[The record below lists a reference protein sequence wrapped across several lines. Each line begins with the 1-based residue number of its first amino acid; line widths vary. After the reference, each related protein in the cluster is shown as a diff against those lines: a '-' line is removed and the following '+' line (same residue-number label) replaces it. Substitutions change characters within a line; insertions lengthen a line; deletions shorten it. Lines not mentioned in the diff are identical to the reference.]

1 MNKILRLSLIAV
13 LAMVFNVSFAE
24 TKIWS
29 EDWTGAKKDQTP
41 AQINKNYASENAGT
55 KIYEEALAGG
65 KSPELLVAKKSGSFT
80 ATIALNGATGE
91 MTLRYNT
98 NKSLTISSSTKGVTI
113 GEGTKSGN
121 TVEAKITVPAG
132 TETLTLTFANTTSS
146 NARLDNILLYQ
157 GIAKK
162 PAGLS
167 WGTASRTATIGSA
180 DNLFPTLANA
190 NKLNV
195 KYSSSDEKVATINEK
210 GEVTLVAAGETNIT
224 AEFAGNDEYEAQS
237 VTYALTVKAVSTV
250 DITNT
255 PETAYTVA
263 KALELIEAGEG
274 LDAKVYV
281 KGIISSIKSVDTGEW
296 GNATYN
302 ISDNGKEENVLVIY
316 RGYYLGP
323 KDNKFTSADQ
333 IKVGDKVVVYGKLV
347 NYNGTK
353 EMNSGNYIYSQND
366 KAAGVNAITLD
377 KTNAPLYNLAG
388 QRVSNNYKGVVVK
401 NGKKYFNK

>member
-41 AQINKNYASENAGT
+41 AQVNKNYSSENAGT

-65 KSPELLVAKKSGSFT
+65 KSPELLVAKKNGSFT

-98 NKSLTISSSTKGVTI
+98 NKSLTVSTSTKGVTI
-113 GEGTKSGN
+113 GEGTKSGT
-121 TVEAKITVPAG
+121 TVEAKITVSAG
-132 TETLTLTFANTTSS
+132 TETLTLTFANTSSS
-146 NARLDNILLYQ
+146 NARLDDILLYQ
-157 GIAKK
+157 GVAKK

-180 DNLFPTLANA
+180 DNLFPTLTNE
-190 NKLNV
+190 NKLAV
-195 KYSSSDEKVATINEK
+195 KYSSSDQKVATINEK
-210 GEVTLVAAGETNIT
+210 GEVTLVAAGVTEIT

-237 VTYALTVKAVSTV
+237 VTYTLTVKAASTV
-250 DITNT
+250 DIKNT

-302 ISDNGKEENVLVIY
+302 ISDNGKEEKVLVIY
-316 RGYYLGP
+316 RGYYLGA

-353 EMNSGNYIYSQND
+353 EMNSGSYIYSQND

>member
-1 MNKILRLSLIAV
+1 
-13 LAMVFNVSFAE
+13 MVFNVSFAE

-41 AQINKNYASENAGT
+41 AQVNKNYSSENAGT

-65 KSPELLVAKKSGSFT
+65 KSPELLVAKKNGSFT

-98 NKSLTISSSTKGVTI
+98 NKSLTVSTSTKGVTI

-121 TVEAKITVPAG
+121 TVEAKITVSAG
-132 TETLTLTFANTTSS
+132 TETLTLTFANTSSS
-146 NARLDNILLYQ
+146 NARLDDILLYQ
-157 GIAKK
+157 GVAKK

-180 DNLFPTLANA
+180 DNLFPTLTNE
-190 NKLNV
+190 NKLAI
-195 KYSSSDEKVATINEK
+195 KYSSSDQKVATINEK
-210 GEVTLVAAGETNIT
+210 GEVTLVAAGVTEIT

-237 VTYALTVKAVSTV
+237 VTYTLTVKAASTV

-302 ISDNGKEENVLVIY
+302 ISDNGKEEKVLVIY
-316 RGYYLGP
+316 RGYYLGA

-353 EMNSGNYIYSQND
+353 EMNSGSYIYSQND
-366 KAAGVNAITLD
+366 KVASVNAITLD
-377 KTNAPLYNLAG
+377 KANAPLYNLAG

>member
-1 MNKILRLSLIAV
+1 
-13 LAMVFNVSFAE
+13 MVFNVSFAE

-29 EDWTGAKKDQTP
+29 EDWTGAKDAQTP
-41 AQINKNYASENAGT
+41 SQVNKNYSSENAGT
-55 KIYEEALAGG
+55 KIFEDALAGG
-65 KSPELLVAKKSGSFT
+65 KSPELLVAKKNGSFT
-80 ATIALNGATGE
+80 AQIALNGATGE
-91 MTLRYNT
+91 MTLRYKT
-98 NKSLTISSSTKGVTI
+98 NKALTISSSTKGVTI

-132 TETLTLTFANTTSS
+132 TETLTLTFTNTSSS
-146 NARLDNILLYQ
+146 NARLDDILLYQ
-157 GIAKK
+157 GVAKK

-167 WGTASRTATIGSA
+167 WGTASKTATIGSA
-180 DNLFPTLANA
+180 DNLFPTLTNE
-190 NKLNV
+190 NKLTV

-210 GEVTLVAAGETNIT
+210 GEVTLVADGETNIT

-237 VTYALTVKAVSTV
+237 VTYALTVKAASTV

-263 KALELIEAGEG
+263 KALELIGAGEG
-274 LDAKVYV
+274 LDSKVYV

-347 NYNGTK
+347 NYKGTK

-366 KAAGVNAITLD
+366 KVAGVNAITLD

>member
-41 AQINKNYASENAGT
+41 AQVNKNYSSENAGT

-65 KSPELLVAKKSGSFT
+65 KSPELLVAKKNGSFT

-98 NKSLTISSSTKGVTI
+98 NKSLTVSTSTKGVTI
-113 GEGTKSGN
+113 GEGTKSGT
-121 TVEAKITVPAG
+121 TVEAKITVSAG
-132 TETLTLTFANTTSS
+132 TETLTLTFANTSSS
-146 NARLDNILLYQ
+146 NARLDDILLYQ
-157 GIAKK
+157 GVAKK

-167 WGTASRTATIGSA
+167 WGTASRTATIGSE
-180 DNLFPTLANA
+180 DNLFPTLTNN
-190 NKLNV
+190 NKLTV
-195 KYSSSDEKVATINEK
+195 KYSSSDQKVATINEK
-210 GEVTLVAAGETNIT
+210 GEVTLVAAGVTEIT

-237 VTYALTVKAVSTV
+237 VTYTLTVKAASTV

-302 ISDNGKEENVLVIY
+302 ISDNGKEEKVLVIY
-316 RGYYLGP
+316 RGYYLGA

-353 EMNSGNYIYSQND
+353 EMNSGSYIYSQND
-366 KAAGVNAITLD
+366 KVASVNAITLD

>member
-41 AQINKNYASENAGT
+41 AQVNKNYASENAGT

-91 MTLRYNT
+91 ITLRYNT
-98 NKSLTISSSTKGVTI
+98 NKSLTISTSTKGVTI

-132 TETLTLTFANTTSS
+132 TETLTLTFANTSS
-146 NARLDNILLYQ
+146 YNARLDNILLYQ
-157 GIAKK
+157 GVAKK

-167 WGTASRTATIGSA
+167 WGTAARTATIGSA
-180 DNLFPTLANA
+180 DNLFPTLANE
-190 NKLNV
+190 NKLTV

-210 GEVTLVAAGETNIT
+210 GEVTLVAAGVTEIT
-224 AEFAGNDEYEAQS
+224 AEFAGNDEFEAQS
-237 VTYALTVKAVSTV
+237 VTYTLTVKAASTV
-250 DITNT
+250 DIKNT

-316 RGYYLGP
+316 RGYYLGA

-333 IKVGDKVVVYGKLV
+333 INVGDKVVVYGKLV

-366 KAAGVNAITLD
+366 KVSGVNAITLD

>member
-1 MNKILRLSLIAV
+1 
-13 LAMVFNVSFAE
+13 MVFNVSFAE

-41 AQINKNYASENAGT
+41 AQVNKNYSSENAGT

-65 KSPELLVAKKSGSFT
+65 KSPELLVAKKNGSFT

-98 NKSLTISSSTKGVTI
+98 NKSLTVSTSTKGVTI
-113 GEGTKSGN
+113 GEGTKSGT
-121 TVEAKITVPAG
+121 TVEAKITVSAG
-132 TETLTLTFANTTSS
+132 TETLTLTFANTSSS
-146 NARLDNILLYQ
+146 NARLDDILLYQ
-157 GIAKK
+157 GVAKK

-180 DNLFPTLANA
+180 DNLFPTLTNE
-190 NKLNV
+190 NKLAV
-195 KYSSSDEKVATINEK
+195 KYSSSDQKVATINEK
-210 GEVTLVAAGETNIT
+210 GEVTLVAAGVTEIT

-237 VTYALTVKAVSTV
+237 VTYTLTVKAASTV

-263 KALELIEAGEG
+263 KALELIETGEG

-302 ISDNGKEENVLVIY
+302 ISDNGKEEKVLVIY
-316 RGYYLGP
+316 RGYYLGA

-353 EMNSGNYIYSQND
+353 EMNSGSYIYSQND
-366 KAAGVNAITLD
+366 KVASVNAITLD
-377 KTNAPLYNLAG
+377 KANAPLYNLAG

>member
-1 MNKILRLSLIAV
+1 MNKILRLSFIAV

-41 AQINKNYASENAGT
+41 AQVNKNYASENAGT

-157 GIAKK
+157 GVAKK

-237 VTYALTVKAVSTV
+237 VTYALTVKAASTV
-250 DITNT
+250 DIKNT

-316 RGYYLGP
+316 RGYYLGA

-353 EMNSGNYIYSQND
+353 EMNSGSYIYSQND
-366 KAAGVNAITLD
+366 KVASVNAITLD
-377 KTNAPLYNLAG
+377 KASAPLYNLAG

>member
-1 MNKILRLSLIAV
+1 
-13 LAMVFNVSFAE
+13 MVFNVSFAE

-41 AQINKNYASENAGT
+41 AQVNKNYASENAGT

-157 GIAKK
+157 GVAKK

-237 VTYALTVKAVSTV
+237 VTYALTVKAASTV
-250 DITNT
+250 DIKNT

-302 ISDNGKEENVLVIY
+302 ISDNGKEEKVLVIY
-316 RGYYLGP
+316 RGYYLGA

-353 EMNSGNYIYSQND
+353 EMNSGSYIYSQND
-366 KAAGVNAITLD
+366 KVASVNAITLD
-377 KTNAPLYNLAG
+377 KANAPLYNLAG

>member
-1 MNKILRLSLIAV
+1 
-13 LAMVFNVSFAE
+13 MVFNVSFAE

-41 AQINKNYASENAGT
+41 AQVNKNYSSENAGT

-65 KSPELLVAKKSGSFT
+65 KSPELLVAKKNGSFT

-98 NKSLTISSSTKGVTI
+98 NKSLTVSTSTKGVTI
-113 GEGTKSGN
+113 GEGTKSGT
-121 TVEAKITVPAG
+121 TVEAKITVSAG
-132 TETLTLTFANTTSS
+132 TETLTLTFANTSSS
-146 NARLDNILLYQ
+146 NARLDDILLYQ
-157 GIAKK
+157 GVAKK

-180 DNLFPTLANA
+180 DNLFPTLANE
-190 NKLNV
+190 NKLTV

-210 GEVTLVAAGETNIT
+210 GEVTLVAAGVTEIT
-224 AEFAGNDEYEAQS
+224 AEFAGNDEFEAQS
-237 VTYALTVKAVSTV
+237 VTYTLTVKAASTV

-302 ISDNGKEENVLVIY
+302 ISDNGKEEKVLVIY
-316 RGYYLGP
+316 RGYYLGA

-353 EMNSGNYIYSQND
+353 EMNSGSYIYSQND

-377 KTNAPLYNLAG
+377 KANAPLYNLAG

>member
-41 AQINKNYASENAGT
+41 AQVNKNYSSENAGT

-65 KSPELLVAKKSGSFT
+65 KSPELLVAKKNGSFT

-98 NKSLTISSSTKGVTI
+98 NKSLTVSTSTKGVTI
-113 GEGTKSGN
+113 GEGTKSGT

-132 TETLTLTFANTTSS
+132 TETLTLTFANTSSS
-146 NARLDNILLYQ
+146 NARLDDILLYQ
-157 GIAKK
+157 GVAKK

-180 DNLFPTLANA
+180 DNLFPTLTNE
-190 NKLNV
+190 NKLAV
-195 KYSSSDEKVATINEK
+195 KYSSSDQKVATINEK
-210 GEVTLVAAGETNIT
+210 GEVTLVAAGVTEIT

-237 VTYALTVKAVSTV
+237 VTYTLTVKAASTV
-250 DITNT
+250 DIKNT

-302 ISDNGKEENVLVIY
+302 ISDNGKEEKVLVIY
-316 RGYYLGP
+316 RGYYLGA

-353 EMNSGNYIYSQND
+353 EMNSGSYIYSQND
-366 KAAGVNAITLD
+366 KVASVNAITLD

>member
-1 MNKILRLSLIAV
+1 
-13 LAMVFNVSFAE
+13 MVFNVSFAE

-41 AQINKNYASENAGT
+41 AQVNKNYASENAGT

-157 GIAKK
+157 GVAKK

-237 VTYALTVKAVSTV
+237 VTYALTVKAASTV
-250 DITNT
+250 DIKNT

-302 ISDNGKEENVLVIY
+302 ISDNGKEEKVLVIY
-316 RGYYLGP
+316 RGYYLGA

-353 EMNSGNYIYSQND
+353 EMNSGSYIYSQND
-366 KAAGVNAITLD
+366 KVTGVNAITLD

-388 QRVSNNYKGVVVK
+388 QRVSKNYKGVVVK

>member
-1 MNKILRLSLIAV
+1 MNKILRLSFIAV

-41 AQINKNYASENAGT
+41 AQVNKNYSSENAGT
-55 KIYEEALAGG
+55 KIYEADLAGG
-65 KSPELLVAKKSGSFT
+65 KSPELLVAKKTGSFT
-80 ATIALNGATGE
+80 AQIALNGATGE
-91 MTLRYNT
+91 MTLRYKT

-113 GEGTKSGN
+113 GEDTKSGN
-121 TVEAKITVPAG
+121 TIEAKITVPAG
-132 TETLTLTFANTTSS
+132 TETLTLTFTNTTSS
-146 NARLDNILLYQ
+146 NARLDDILLYQ
-157 GIAKK
+157 GVAKK

-224 AEFAGNDEYEAQS
+224 AEFAGNDEFEAQS
-237 VTYALTVKAVSTV
+237 VTYTLTVKAASTV

>member
-41 AQINKNYASENAGT
+41 AQVNKNYSSENAGT

-65 KSPELLVAKKSGSFT
+65 KSPELLVAKKNGSFT

-98 NKSLTISSSTKGVTI
+98 NKSLTVSTSTKGVTI
-113 GEGTKSGN
+113 GEGTKSGT
-121 TVEAKITVPAG
+121 TVEAKITVSAG
-132 TETLTLTFANTTSS
+132 TETLTLTFANTSSS
-146 NARLDNILLYQ
+146 NARLDDILLYQ
-157 GIAKK
+157 GVAKK

-180 DNLFPTLANA
+180 DNLFPTLTNE
-190 NKLNV
+190 NKLAV
-195 KYSSSDEKVATINEK
+195 KYSSSDQKVATINEK
-210 GEVTLVAAGETNIT
+210 GEVTLVAAGVTEIT

-237 VTYALTVKAVSTV
+237 VTYTLTVKAASTV

-281 KGIISSIKSVDTGEW
+281 KGIISSIKSVDTAEW

-302 ISDNGKEENVLVIY
+302 ISDNGKEEKVLVIY
-316 RGYYLGP
+316 RGYYLGA

-353 EMNSGNYIYSQND
+353 EMNSGSYIYSQND
-366 KAAGVNAITLD
+366 KVASVNAITLD

>member
-1 MNKILRLSLIAV
+1 
-13 LAMVFNVSFAE
+13 MVFNVSFAE

-41 AQINKNYASENAGT
+41 AQVNKNYASENAGT

-157 GIAKK
+157 GVAKK

-237 VTYALTVKAVSTV
+237 VTYTLTVKAASTV
-250 DITNT
+250 DIKNT

-316 RGYYLGP
+316 RGYYLGA

-353 EMNSGNYIYSQND
+353 EMNSGSYIYSQND
-366 KAAGVNAITLD
+366 KVASVNAITLD

>member
-1 MNKILRLSLIAV
+1 
-13 LAMVFNVSFAE
+13 MVFNVSFAE

-41 AQINKNYASENAGT
+41 AQVNKNYASENAGT

-65 KSPELLVAKKSGSFT
+65 KSPELLVAKKNGSFT

-98 NKSLTISSSTKGVTI
+98 NKSLTISTSTKGVTI

-121 TVEAKITVPAG
+121 TVEAKITVSAG

-157 GIAKK
+157 GVAKK

-167 WGTASRTATIGSA
+167 WGTAARTATIGSA
-180 DNLFPTLANA
+180 DNLFPTLANE
-190 NKLNV
+190 NKLTV

-210 GEVTLVAAGETNIT
+210 GEVTLVAAGVTEIT
-224 AEFAGNDEYEAQS
+224 AEFAGNDEFEAQS
-237 VTYALTVKAVSTV
+237 VTYTLTVKAASTV

-316 RGYYLGP
+316 RGYYLGA

-333 IKVGDKVVVYGKLV
+333 INVGDKVVVYGKLV

-366 KAAGVNAITLD
+366 KVSGVNAITLD

>member
-1 MNKILRLSLIAV
+1 
-13 LAMVFNVSFAE
+13 MVFNVSFAE

-41 AQINKNYASENAGT
+41 AQVNKNYASENAGT

-98 NKSLTISSSTKGVTI
+98 NKSLTISTSTKGVTI

-132 TETLTLTFANTTSS
+132 TETLTLTFANTTSN

-157 GIAKK
+157 GVAKK

-167 WGTASRTATIGSA
+167 WGTASRTVTIGSA
-180 DNLFPTLANA
+180 ENLFPTLANA

-210 GEVTLVAAGETNIT
+210 GEVTLVAAGETDIT

-237 VTYALTVKAVSTV
+237 VTYALTVKAASTV

-281 KGIISSIKSVDTGEW
+281 KGIISSISEVSTQY

-302 ISDNGKEENVLVIY
+302 ISDNGKAENELIIY

>member
-1 MNKILRLSLIAV
+1 MNKILRLSFIAV

-41 AQINKNYASENAGT
+41 AQVNKNYASENAGT

-65 KSPELLVAKKSGSFT
+65 KSPELLVAKKNGSFT

-98 NKSLTISSSTKGVTI
+98 NKSLTISTSTKGVTI

-121 TVEAKITVPAG
+121 TVEAKITVSAG

-157 GIAKK
+157 GVAKK

-167 WGTASRTATIGSA
+167 WGTASRTVTIGSA
-180 DNLFPTLANA
+180 ENLFPTLANA

-210 GEVTLVAAGETNIT
+210 GEVTLVAAGETDIT

-237 VTYALTVKAVSTV
+237 VTYALTVKAASTV

-302 ISDNGKEENVLVIY
+302 ISDNGKEEKVLVIY

-333 IKVGDKVVVYGKLV
+333 IKVGDNVVVYGKLV

-366 KAAGVNAITLD
+366 KVAGVNAITLD

>member
-1 MNKILRLSLIAV
+1 
-13 LAMVFNVSFAE
+13 MVFNVSFAE

-237 VTYALTVKAVSTV
+237 VTYALTVKAASTV

-366 KAAGVNAITLD
+366 KVSGVNVITLD

>member
-1 MNKILRLSLIAV
+1 
-13 LAMVFNVSFAE
+13 MVFNVSFAE

-41 AQINKNYASENAGT
+41 AQVNKNYASENAGT

-157 GIAKK
+157 GVAKK

-237 VTYALTVKAVSTV
+237 VTYALTVKAASTV
-250 DITNT
+250 DIKNT

-316 RGYYLGP
+316 RGYYLGA

-353 EMNSGNYIYSQND
+353 EMNSGSYIYSQND
-366 KAAGVNAITLD
+366 KVASVNAITLD

>member
-1 MNKILRLSLIAV
+1 MNKILRLSFIAV

-41 AQINKNYASENAGT
+41 AQVNKNYSSENAGT

-65 KSPELLVAKKSGSFT
+65 KSPELLVAKKNGSFT

-98 NKSLTISSSTKGVTI
+98 NKSLTVSTSTKGVTI
-113 GEGTKSGN
+113 GEGTKSGT
-121 TVEAKITVPAG
+121 TVEAKITVSAG
-132 TETLTLTFANTTSS
+132 TETLTLTFANTSSS
-146 NARLDNILLYQ
+146 NARLDDILLYQ
-157 GIAKK
+157 GVAKK

-180 DNLFPTLANA
+180 DNLFPTLTNE
-190 NKLNV
+190 NKLAV
-195 KYSSSDEKVATINEK
+195 KYSSSDQKVATINEK
-210 GEVTLVAAGETNIT
+210 GEVTLVAAGVTEIT

-237 VTYALTVKAVSTV
+237 VTYALTVKAASTV

-302 ISDNGKEENVLVIY
+302 ISDNGKEEKVLVIY
-316 RGYYLGP
+316 RGYYLGA

-353 EMNSGNYIYSQND
+353 EMNSGSYIYSQND
-366 KAAGVNAITLD
+366 KVSGVNAITLD
-377 KTNAPLYNLAG
+377 KANAPLYNLAG

>member
-1 MNKILRLSLIAV
+1 
-13 LAMVFNVSFAE
+13 MVFNVSFAE

-41 AQINKNYASENAGT
+41 AQVNKNYSSENAGT

-65 KSPELLVAKKSGSFT
+65 KSPELLVAKKNGSFT

-98 NKSLTISSSTKGVTI
+98 NKSLTVSTSTKGVTI
-113 GEGTKSGN
+113 GEGTKSGT
-121 TVEAKITVPAG
+121 TVEAKITVSAG
-132 TETLTLTFANTTSS
+132 TETLTLTFANTSSS
-146 NARLDNILLYQ
+146 NARLDDILLYQ
-157 GIAKK
+157 GVAKK

-180 DNLFPTLANA
+180 DNLFPTLTNE
-190 NKLNV
+190 NKLTV

-210 GEVTLVAAGETNIT
+210 GEVTLVAAGVTEIT

-237 VTYALTVKAVSTV
+237 VTYALTVKAASTV

-302 ISDNGKEENVLVIY
+302 ISDNGKEEKVLVIY
-316 RGYYLGP
+316 RGYYLGA

-366 KAAGVNAITLD
+366 KVASVNAITLD

>member
-1 MNKILRLSLIAV
+1 MNKILRLSFIAV

-41 AQINKNYASENAGT
+41 AQVNKNYASENAGT

-98 NKSLTISSSTKGVTI
+98 NKSLTISTSTKGVTI

-157 GIAKK
+157 GVAKK

-167 WGTASRTATIGSA
+167 WGTASRTVTIGSA
-180 DNLFPTLANA
+180 ENLFPTLANA

-210 GEVTLVAAGETNIT
+210 GEVTLVAAGETDIT

-237 VTYALTVKAVSTV
+237 VTYALTVKAASTV

-302 ISDNGKEENVLVIY
+302 ISDNGKEEKVLVIY
-316 RGYYLGP
+316 RGYYLGA

-353 EMNSGNYIYSQND
+353 EMNSGSYIYSQND
-366 KAAGVNAITLD
+366 KVSGVNAITLD

>member
-1 MNKILRLSLIAV
+1 MNKILRLSFIAV

-41 AQINKNYASENAGT
+41 AQVNKNYASENAGT

-65 KSPELLVAKKSGSFT
+65 KSPELLVAKKNGSFT

-98 NKSLTISSSTKGVTI
+98 NKSLTVSTSTKGVTI
-113 GEGTKSGN
+113 GEGTKSGT

-132 TETLTLTFANTTSS
+132 TETLTLTFANTSSS
-146 NARLDNILLYQ
+146 NARLDDILLYQ
-157 GIAKK
+157 GVAKK

-180 DNLFPTLANA
+180 DNLFPTLTNE
-190 NKLNV
+190 NKLAV
-195 KYSSSDEKVATINEK
+195 KYSSSDQKVATINEK
-210 GEVTLVAAGETNIT
+210 GEVTLVAAGVTEIT

-237 VTYALTVKAVSTV
+237 VTYTLTVKAASTV

-302 ISDNGKEENVLVIY
+302 ISDNGKEEKVLVIY
-316 RGYYLGP
+316 RGYYLGA

-353 EMNSGNYIYSQND
+353 EMNSGSYIYSQND
-366 KAAGVNAITLD
+366 KVASVNAITLD

>member
-1 MNKILRLSLIAV
+1 MNKILRLSFIAV

-41 AQINKNYASENAGT
+41 AQVNKNYASENAGT

-132 TETLTLTFANTTSS
+132 TETLTLTFANTASG

-157 GIAKK
+157 GVAKK

-237 VTYALTVKAVSTV
+237 VTYALTVKAASTV

-281 KGIISSIKSVDTGEW
+281 KGIISSINSVDTAEW

-302 ISDNGKEENVLVIY
+302 ISDNGKEENVLVIF

>member
-41 AQINKNYASENAGT
+41 AQVNKNYSSENAGT

-65 KSPELLVAKKSGSFT
+65 KSPELLVAKKNGSFT

-98 NKSLTISSSTKGVTI
+98 NKSLTVSTSTKGVTI
-113 GEGTKSGN
+113 GEGTKSGT
-121 TVEAKITVPAG
+121 TVEAKITVSAG
-132 TETLTLTFANTTSS
+132 TETLTLTFANTSSS
-146 NARLDNILLYQ
+146 NARLDDILLYQ
-157 GIAKK
+157 GVAKK

-180 DNLFPTLANA
+180 DNLFPTLTNE
-190 NKLNV
+190 NKLAV
-195 KYSSSDEKVATINEK
+195 KYSSSDQKVATINEK
-210 GEVTLVAAGETNIT
+210 GEVTLVAAGVTEIT

-237 VTYALTVKAVSTV
+237 VTYALTVKAASTV

-302 ISDNGKEENVLVIY
+302 ISDNGKEEKVLVIY
-316 RGYYLGP
+316 RGYYLGA

-353 EMNSGNYIYSQND
+353 EMNSGSYIYSQND
-366 KAAGVNAITLD
+366 KVSGVNAITLD
-377 KTNAPLYNLAG
+377 KANAPLYNLAG

>member
-1 MNKILRLSLIAV
+1 MNKILRLSFIAV

-41 AQINKNYASENAGT
+41 AQVNKNYASENAGT

-157 GIAKK
+157 GVAKK

-180 DNLFPTLANA
+180 DNLFPTLTNE
-190 NKLNV
+190 NKLAV
-195 KYSSSDEKVATINEK
+195 KYSSSDQKVATINEK
-210 GEVTLVAAGETNIT
+210 GEVTLVAAGVTEIT

-237 VTYALTVKAVSTV
+237 VTYTLTVKAASTV

-316 RGYYLGP
+316 RGYYLGA

-353 EMNSGNYIYSQND
+353 EMNSGSYIYSQND
-366 KAAGVNAITLD
+366 KVASVNAITLD

>member
-41 AQINKNYASENAGT
+41 AQVNKNYASENAGT

-98 NKSLTISSSTKGVTI
+98 NKSLTISTSTKGVTI

-132 TETLTLTFANTTSS
+132 TETLTLTFANTSS
-146 NARLDNILLYQ
+146 YNARLDNILLYQ
-157 GIAKK
+157 GVAKK

-167 WGTASRTATIGSA
+167 WGTAARTATIGSA
-180 DNLFPTLANA
+180 DNLFPTLANE
-190 NKLNV
+190 NKLTV

-210 GEVTLVAAGETNIT
+210 GEVTLVAAGVTEIT
-224 AEFAGNDEYEAQS
+224 AEFAGNDEFEAQS
-237 VTYALTVKAVSTV
+237 VTYTLTVKAASTV

-316 RGYYLGP
+316 RGYYLGA

-366 KAAGVNAITLD
+366 KVSGVNAITLD

-401 NGKKYFNK
+401 NGKKYYNK

>member
-1 MNKILRLSLIAV
+1 
-13 LAMVFNVSFAE
+13 MVFNVSFAE

-41 AQINKNYASENAGT
+41 AQVNKNYASENAGT

-65 KSPELLVAKKSGSFT
+65 KSPELLVAKKTGSFT
-80 ATIALNGATGE
+80 AQIALNGATGE
-91 MTLRYNT
+91 MTLRYKT

-121 TVEAKITVPAG
+121 TIEAKITVPAG
-132 TETLTLTFANTTSS
+132 TETLTLTFTNTTSS
-146 NARLDNILLYQ
+146 NARLDDILLYQ
-157 GIAKK
+157 GVAKK

-167 WGTASRTATIGSA
+167 WGTASRTATIGSE
-180 DNLFPTLANA
+180 DNLFPTLTND
-190 NKLNV
+190 NKLTV

-224 AEFAGNDEYEAQS
+224 AEFAGNDEFEAQS
-237 VTYALTVKAVSTV
+237 VTYTLTVKAASTV

-316 RGYYLGP
+316 RGYYLGA

-366 KAAGVNAITLD
+366 KVSGVNVITLD

>member
-1 MNKILRLSLIAV
+1 
-13 LAMVFNVSFAE
+13 MVFNVSFAE

-41 AQINKNYASENAGT
+41 AQVNKNYASENAGT

-157 GIAKK
+157 GVAKK

-237 VTYALTVKAVSTV
+237 VTYALTVKAASTV
-250 DITNT
+250 DIKNT

-281 KGIISSIKSVDTGEW
+281 KGIISSIKSVDTAEW

-302 ISDNGKEENVLVIY
+302 ISDNGKEEKVLVIY
-316 RGYYLGP
+316 RGYYLGA

-353 EMNSGNYIYSQND
+353 
-366 KAAGVNAITLD
+366 
-377 KTNAPLYNLAG
+377 
-388 QRVSNNYKGVVVK
+388 
-401 NGKKYFNK
+401 

>member
-237 VTYALTVKAVSTV
+237 VTYALTVKAASTV

-366 KAAGVNAITLD
+366 KVSGVNVITLD

>member
-1 MNKILRLSLIAV
+1 
-13 LAMVFNVSFAE
+13 MVFNVSFAE

-41 AQINKNYASENAGT
+41 AQVNKNYASENAGT

-91 MTLRYNT
+91 ITLRYNT
-98 NKSLTISSSTKGVTI
+98 NKSLTISTSTKGVTI

-132 TETLTLTFANTTSS
+132 TETLTLTFANTSS
-146 NARLDNILLYQ
+146 YNARLDNILLYQ
-157 GIAKK
+157 GVAKK

-167 WGTASRTATIGSA
+167 WGTAARTATIGSA
-180 DNLFPTLANA
+180 DNLFPTLANE
-190 NKLNV
+190 NKLTV

-210 GEVTLVAAGETNIT
+210 GEVTLVAAGVTEIT
-224 AEFAGNDEYEAQS
+224 AEFAGNDEFEAQS
-237 VTYALTVKAVSTV
+237 VTYTLTVKAASTV

-281 KGIISSIKSVDTGEW
+281 KGIISSISEVNLEF

-302 ISDNGKEENVLVIY
+302 ISDNGKAEKELIIY
-316 RGYYLGP
+316 RGYYLGA

-366 KAAGVNAITLD
+366 KVSGVNVITLD

>member
-80 ATIALNGATGE
+80 ATIALNGATVE

>member
-1 MNKILRLSLIAV
+1 MNKILRLSFIAV

-132 TETLTLTFANTTSS
+132 TETLTLTFANTASG

-157 GIAKK
+157 GVAKK

-167 WGTASRTATIGSA
+167 WGTAARTVTIGSA
-180 DNLFPTLANA
+180 ENQFPPLANA

-195 KYSSSDEKVATINEK
+195 KYSSSDEKVATVNEK

-237 VTYALTVKAVSTV
+237 VTYALTVKAASTV

-281 KGIISSIKSVDTGEW
+281 KGIITSISEVNMEF

-302 ISDNGKEENVLVIY
+302 ISDNGKAEKELIIY
-316 RGYYLGP
+316 RGYYLGA
-323 KDNKFTSADQ
+323 KDNKFTSKDQ
-333 IKVGDKVVVYGKLV
+333 IKAGDVVVLYGKLV
-347 NYNGTK
+347 NNNNTKKQMTNSYIYTLNGT
-353 EMNSGNYIYSQND
+353 
-366 KAAGVNAITLD
+366 AGVNAITLD

>member
-1 MNKILRLSLIAV
+1 
-13 LAMVFNVSFAE
+13 MVFNVSFAE

-41 AQINKNYASENAGT
+41 AQVNKNYSSENAGT

-65 KSPELLVAKKSGSFT
+65 KSPELLVAKKNGSFT

-98 NKSLTISSSTKGVTI
+98 NKSLTVSTSTKGVTI
-113 GEGTKSGN
+113 GEGTKSGT
-121 TVEAKITVPAG
+121 TVEAKITVSAG
-132 TETLTLTFANTTSS
+132 TETLTLTFANTSSS
-146 NARLDNILLYQ
+146 NARLDDILLYQ
-157 GIAKK
+157 GVAKK

-180 DNLFPTLANA
+180 DNLFPTLTNE
-190 NKLNV
+190 NKLAV
-195 KYSSSDEKVATINEK
+195 KYSSSDQKVATINEK
-210 GEVTLVAAGETNIT
+210 GEVTLVAAGVTEIT

-237 VTYALTVKAVSTV
+237 VTYALTVKAASTV
-250 DITNT
+250 DIKNT

-302 ISDNGKEENVLVIY
+302 ISDNGKEEKVLVIY
-316 RGYYLGP
+316 RGYYLG
-323 KDNKFTSADQ
+323 A
-333 IKVGDKVVVYGKLV
+333 
-347 NYNGTK
+347 
-353 EMNSGNYIYSQND
+353 
-366 KAAGVNAITLD
+366 
-377 KTNAPLYNLAG
+377 
-388 QRVSNNYKGVVVK
+388 
-401 NGKKYFNK
+401 

>member
-13 LAMVFNVSFAE
+13 LAMLFNVSFAE

-41 AQINKNYASENAGT
+41 AQVNKNYASENADT

-65 KSPELLVAKKSGSFT
+65 KSPELLVAKKNGSFT

-98 NKSLTISSSTKGVTI
+98 NKSLTISTSTKGVTI

-121 TVEAKITVPAG
+121 TVEAKITVSAG

-157 GIAKK
+157 GVAKK

-167 WGTASRTATIGSA
+167 WGTASRTVTIGSA
-180 DNLFPTLANA
+180 ENLFPTLANA

-210 GEVTLVAAGETNIT
+210 GEVTLVAAGETDIT

-237 VTYALTVKAVSTV
+237 VTYALTVKAASTV

-302 ISDNGKEENVLVIY
+302 ISDNGKEEKVLVIY

-333 IKVGDKVVVYGKLV
+333 IKVGDNVVVYGKLV

-366 KAAGVNAITLD
+366 KVAGVNAITLD

>member
-1 MNKILRLSLIAV
+1 MNKILRLSFIAV

-41 AQINKNYASENAGT
+41 AQVNKNYASENAGT

-157 GIAKK
+157 GVAKK

-237 VTYALTVKAVSTV
+237 VTYTLTVKAASTV
-250 DITNT
+250 DIKNT

-316 RGYYLGP
+316 RGYYLGA

-353 EMNSGNYIYSQND
+353 EMNSGSYIYSQND
-366 KAAGVNAITLD
+366 KVASVNAITLD

>member
-1 MNKILRLSLIAV
+1 
-13 LAMVFNVSFAE
+13 MVFNVSFAE

-41 AQINKNYASENAGT
+41 AQVNKNYASENAGT

-157 GIAKK
+157 GVAKK

-237 VTYALTVKAVSTV
+237 VTYALTVKAASTV
-250 DITNT
+250 DIKNT

-302 ISDNGKEENVLVIY
+302 ISDNGKEEKVLVIY
-316 RGYYLGP
+316 RGYYLGA

-353 EMNSGNYIYSQND
+353 EMNSGSYIYSQND
-366 KAAGVNAITLD
+366 KVASVNAITLD

>member
-41 AQINKNYASENAGT
+41 AQVNKNYASENAGT

-91 MTLRYNT
+91 ITLRYNT
-98 NKSLTISSSTKGVTI
+98 NKSLTISTSTKGVTI

-121 TVEAKITVPAG
+121 TVEAKVTVPVG

-157 GIAKK
+157 GVAKK

-167 WGTASRTATIGSA
+167 WGTAARTATIGSA
-180 DNLFPTLANA
+180 DNLFPTLANE
-190 NKLNV
+190 NKLTV

-210 GEVTLVAAGETNIT
+210 GEVTLVAAGVTEIT
-224 AEFAGNDEYEAQS
+224 AEFAGNDEFEAQS
-237 VTYALTVKAVSTV
+237 VTYTLTVKAASTV

-316 RGYYLGP
+316 RGYYLGA

-366 KAAGVNAITLD
+366 KVSGVNVITLD

>member
-167 WGTASRTATIGSA
+167 WGTASRTVTIGSA
-180 DNLFPTLANA
+180 ENLFPTLANA

-237 VTYALTVKAVSTV
+237 VTYALTVKAASTV

-366 KAAGVNAITLD
+366 KVSGVNVITLD

>member
-1 MNKILRLSLIAV
+1 
-13 LAMVFNVSFAE
+13 MVFNVSFAE

-41 AQINKNYASENAGT
+41 AQVNKNYSSENAGT

-65 KSPELLVAKKSGSFT
+65 KSPELLVAKKNGSFT

-98 NKSLTISSSTKGVTI
+98 NKSLTVSTSTKGVTI
-113 GEGTKSGN
+113 GEGTKSGT
-121 TVEAKITVPAG
+121 TVEAKITVSAG
-132 TETLTLTFANTTSS
+132 TETLTLTFANTSSS
-146 NARLDNILLYQ
+146 NARLDDILLYQ
-157 GIAKK
+157 GVAKK

-180 DNLFPTLANA
+180 DNLFPTLTNE
-190 NKLNV
+190 NKLAV
-195 KYSSSDEKVATINEK
+195 KYSSSDQKVATINEK
-210 GEVTLVAAGETNIT
+210 GEVTLVAAGVTEIT

-237 VTYALTVKAVSTV
+237 VTYTLTVKAASTV

-302 ISDNGKEENVLVIY
+302 ISDNGKEEKVLVIY
-316 RGYYLGP
+316 RGYYLGA

-353 EMNSGNYIYSQND
+353 EMNSGSYIYSQND
-366 KAAGVNAITLD
+366 KVASVNAITLD
-377 KTNAPLYNLAG
+377 KANAPLYNLAG